1 MSMDREATIP
11 LVTERPVV
19 SVRQAETGR
28 VRVTTR
34 TEAFTDLVR
43 AELKGMRAE
52 VVRVPI
58 DRPLEPGEPLPA
70 PRTEGQV
77 MIIPILEEVVIV
89 EKRLVL
95 KEELHIS
102 QEVTTETFETP
113 VELRRQRAV
122 VERLPAEQA
131 NPIQGDADV

>member
-1 MSMDREATIP
+1 MSVDREATIP

-19 SVRQAETGR
+19 SVRQAATGR
-28 VRVTTR
+28 VRITTR

-52 VVRVPI
+52 MVRVPI
-58 DRPLEPGEPLPA
+58 DRALAPGEPLPA

-77 MIIPILEEVVIV
+77 MIIPILEEVVVV

-102 QEVTTETFETP
+102 QEVTTETFETS

-122 VERLPAEQA
+122 VERLPAERA
-131 NPIQGDADV
+131 NPIQGDDDV